1 MRRLIPALFLFLLA
15 TTAFAGHGR
24 HGGVNI
30 SIHDGDGLT
39 DCGDLDVKFDGERAQ
54 VSSDEIP
61 FGGKALRV
69 RSEKH
74 GGIRVSG
81 WSGSSF
87 GITVCKAVPA
97 GTDASAIRVT
107 MNGNEVTADGPDE
120 GRWVAY
126 YLIRAPRGAKLDL
139 ESTNGPISLDNVNGD
154 ITAEAINGPVSVK
167 ESSGTIHA
175 TTTNGPV
182 SLAGGSGT
190 VRLKATNGPL
200 SVKLRG
206 SVWDGDLQGSTQNG
220 PLTLKIDRA
229 FRSGVLVESLG
240 HGPVTCR
247 AEGCPEVRVRTNDW
261 EDHQPRR
268 IELGTGQPVVRLSTM
283 NGPVSVKEM
292 D

>member
-1 MRRLIPALFLFLLA
+1 MRRLLLALSVFLLA
-15 TTAFAGHGR
+15 STASAGHGHR
-24 HGGVNI
+24 GVSI
-30 SIHDGDGLT
+30 SINDHETVT

-54 VSSDEIP
+54 VLSDEIP
-61 FGGKALRV
+61 YGGNSLRV

-87 GITVCKAVPA
+87 GITVCRAVPL
-97 GTDASAIRVT
+97 GVDASAIRVS
-107 MNGNEVTADGPDE
+107 MKGNELTADGPDQE
-120 GRWVAY
+120 KWVIY

-139 ESTNGPISLDNVNGD
+139 EATNGPISIDDANGD
-154 ITAEAINGPVSVK
+154 ITAEAINGPVSVR
-167 ESSGTIHA
+167 ESSGTIRA

-182 SLAGGSGT
+182 SLSGGSGSI
-190 VRLKATNGPL
+190 RLKATNGPL

-206 SVWDGDLQGSTQNG
+206 NGWDGDLEGTTQNG
-220 PLTLKIDRA
+220 PLTVKIDRG

-240 HGPVTCR
+240 HGPVSCR
-247 AEGCPEVRVRTNDW
+247 AEGCPEARVRTNDW
-261 EDHQPRR
+261 EDGQPRR
-268 IELGTGQPVVRLSTM
+268 IELGSGQPVVRLSTI